1 MKKKKRQASELAD
14 VASDLEAE
22 IAELESL
29 TGRISRVELNS
40 QKNIVRAAEL
50 LKEASDSHERFITYL
65 RTLIESVEQLRQRQN
80 ASAAAL
86 SEFSTELDG
95 RRQLYEALQQRFGK
109 LGDEARQV
117 SELVRDTVRPNGHTQ
132 SEREQML
139 ERLRVAN
146 QLLVAAVESARALAT
161 DADEAN
167 MADLQR
173 DADALRQQLESLSQK
188 LQKVEISI
196 APPKS

>member
-1 MKKKKRQASELAD
+1 VKKKKRQASELAD

-65 RTLIESVEQLRQRQN
+65 RTLIESVEQLRHRQN
-80 ASAAAL
+80 ASAATL
-86 SEFSTELDG
+86 SEFSTALDG

-109 LGDEARQV
+109 LGEEARQV
-117 SELVRDTVRPNGHTQ
+117 SELVRDTVRPNGHTP

-146 QLLVAAVESARALAT
+146 QLLVAAVESARSLAT

-167 MADLQR
+167 MTDLQR